1 MKVRLEV
8 QCPKP
13 GCGTEPLKW
22 VWERCE
28 HPSMLDD
35 EGDVRRLFKT
45 FSYGVLHAVSGAS
58 LVRLVLNVRPTLMEQ
73 NMRNILCLPY

>member
-8 QCPKP
+8 NCPKP
-13 GCGTEPLKW
+13 GCGSEPLKW
-22 VWERCE
+22 QWEGCK

-35 EGDVRRLFKT
+35 EGDVRRLFNT
-45 FSYGVLHAVSGAS
+45 FSYGALIALSGTS
-58 LVRLVLNVRPTLMEQ
+58 SVKLVLSVRATLMEQ